1 MIRINLLAS
10 ARDRSVVPRAPWPAW
25 TTTVGGPAVV
35 ISALVLMGW
44 WSWALGAEA
53 VEVARAQADVEA
65 TLQRLSP
72 SVDEVQDAEALTTDL
87 GGRVAL
93 IEALHA
99 RRDAAATM
107 LDHLSRAVPDDLWL
121 SEVREE
127 PDGVVVR
134 GHAATLATVSDYAAA
149 LEATGAFGAPVEI
162 VDSQRAAASGG
173 RQVVDFEVRVSF
185 TATAGAGG

>member
-10 ARDRSVVPRAPWPAW
+10 AQDRSAVPMASWLVW

-44 WSWALGAEA
+44 WSWALRAEA
-53 VEVARAQADVEA
+53 VEIARAQADAEA

-72 SVDEVQDAEALTTDL
+72 AVGEVQDAEAVTTDL
-87 GGRVAL
+87 GSRVAL

-99 RRDAAATM
+99 RRDTAATM
-107 LDHLSRAVPDDLWL
+107 LEHLSRAVPDGLWF
-121 SEVREE
+121 SEVREG

-134 GHAATLATVSDYAAA
+134 GRAATLATVSDYAAA
-149 LEATGAFGAPVEI
+149 LEATGAFDAPVEI
-162 VDSQRAAASGG
+162 VDSQRATAAGG
-173 RQVVDFEVRVSF
+173 RQVVDFEVRISF
-185 TATAGAGG
+185 AAAPGAGG